1 MKKLFIYKMMSS
13 NLFINYSLPTM
24 NFLYKIFGTK
34 MTNLLI
40 NKSAGEVFT
49 AGEYIS
55 TLLLDIEHLRKRGIR
70 GVANYVAEGL
80 HEMNEE

>member
-1 MKKLFIYKMMSS
+1 MMSS

-24 NFLYKIFGTK
+24 TMLYKIFGTK
-34 MTNLLI
+34 LTNVLI

-49 AGEYIS
+49 SGETIDS
-55 TLLLDIEHLRKRGIR
+55 LLHDIDYLEKRGVK

-80 HEMNEE
+80 HEMNEQ